1 MFYKGIILDLDDTL
15 FDYTNSNE
23 CAVQNVINYIID
35 NNKTYKKYDYEY
47 IRTIYDELSS
57 KVKYELIN
65 TASSHN
71 KSIYFKHLIEELKLD
86 YSLFLEINQLYWNSF
101 YNNMSCFEGVKD
113 FILWNKKNG
122 IKIGILTDY
131 ETEYQLIKLEK
142 LELLQY
148 IDCVVTSEEVGIEKP
163 SIQMFST
170 ILGKMGLSSNEVIMI
185 GDNYDKDIK
194 GALNI
199 GIKSYWFNKDNP
211 ECCSFKELHS
221 KFISIHNA
229 LSELKNI
236 SKYCGERFD
245 LVQAGGGNT
254 SVKIDKLMFIKAS
267 GYNLTN
273 IDTFNGYVAVDNEM
287 LLSDIN
293 NNSIKEVAKYNYIG
307 NKRGSIETFM
317 HSILKKYTIHLHPIQ
332 INRVLISSNAK
343 DIIRKVYPNSLI
355 IDYVTP
361 GIKVCNEIKN
371 MYNNEN
377 VIFLLN
383 HGVIITSDAINK
395 VYEIIEDVLIKF
407 ECYLELK
414 LELNLKFDKYKH
426 VNKVSQII
434 NPAFGVENISYLC
447 EDHVINSYLKNKPE
461 LFKEKITFPDCLIY
475 CGVKVLFG
483 IDNIEE
489 YKNMYEECPKIIVEN
504 NAVYINSHTPAK
516 CREIEEVFK
525 SNLLILDSHFQ
536 KIYLEKEE
544 ICFLNNWDA
553 EKYRKLL

>member
-15 FDYTNSNE
+15 YDYKKSNE
-23 CAVQNVINYIID
+23 NAVQIVINYVID
-35 NNKTYKKYDYEY
+35 NNTTHKNYDS
-47 IRTIYDELSS
+47 IRTIYDNISN
-57 KVKYELIN
+57 KVKYELAS

-86 YSLFLEINQLYWNSF
+86 YSLFLEINKLYWNSF
-101 YNNMSCFEGVKD
+101 YSNMCCFEGVKD

-131 ETEYQLIKLEK
+131 ETEYQLVKLDK
-142 LELLQY
+142 LGLLQY
-148 IDCVVTSEEVGIEKP
+148 IDCVVTSEEVGVEKP

-170 ILGKMGLSSNEVIMI
+170 ILGKMGLSSNEVIMV
-185 GDNYDKDIK
+185 GDNYEKDIK

-199 GIKSYWFNKDNP
+199 GIKSYWFNKDNH
-211 ECCSFKELHS
+211 ECRNFKELYS
-221 KFISIHNA
+221 KFILIHNE
-229 LSELKNI
+229 LNELKNI

-245 LVQAGGGNT
+245 LVQAGGGNI

-273 IDTFNGYVAVDNEM
+273 IDTFNGYVAVDNE
-287 LLSDIN
+287 LLLCDIC
-293 NNSIKEVAKYNYIG
+293 NNSIKEVTKYNYIG

-332 INRVLISSNAK
+332 INRILISSNAK
-343 DIIRKVYPNSLI
+343 DIIRQIYPDSLI
-355 IDYVTP
+355 IDYLTP
-361 GIKVCNEIKN
+361 GIKVCNEIKK
-371 MYNNEN
+371 MYNNED

-383 HGVIITSDAINK
+383 HGIIITSDTINK
-395 VYEIIEDVLIKF
+395 VYQIIEDVLIKF

-414 LELNLKFDKYKH
+414 LELNLKFYKYKH

-434 NPAFGVENISYLC
+434 NSTFGVDNVSYLC
-447 EDHVINSYLKNKPE
+447 EDQLINSYLNNKPE
-461 LFKEKITFPDCLIY
+461 LFKEKISFPDCLIY
-475 CGVKVLFG
+475 CGVNVLFG
-483 IDNIEE
+483 LDSSVEE
-489 YKNMYEECPKIIVEN
+489 YKNMYEECPKIIVDK
-504 NAVYINSHTPAK
+504 NAVYVNSHTMSK
-516 CREIEEVFK
+516 CREIEEVLK
-525 SNLLILDSHFQ
+525 SNLLILDSRFQ
-536 KIYLEKEE
+536 KVYLENEE

>member
-15 FDYTNSNE
+15 FDYKKSNE
-23 CAVQNVINYIID
+23 YAVQNVINYIID
-35 NNKTYKKYDYEY
+35 NNNTYKKYES
-47 IRTIYDELSS
+47 IRTMYDNISN
-57 KVKYELIN
+57 KVKYELTN

-86 YSLFLEINQLYWNSF
+86 YSLFLEINNLYWNSF
-101 YNNMSCFEGVKD
+101 YSNISCFEGVKD
-113 FILWNKKNG
+113 FILWNKNNG

-142 LELLQY
+142 LGLIQY
-148 IDCVVTSEEVGIEKP
+148 IDCIITSEEVGIEKP

-170 ILGKMGLSSNEVIMI
+170 ILGKMCLSSNEVIMI

-199 GIKSYWFNKDNP
+199 GIKSYRFNKDNP
-211 ECCSFKELHS
+211 ECYSFKELHS
-221 KFISIHNA
+221 KFILIHNG
-229 LSELKNI
+229 LVELKNI

-254 SVKIDKLMFIKAS
+254 SVKIDNLMFIKAS

-273 IDTFNGYVAVDNEM
+273 IDTFNGYVVVNNE
-287 LLSDIN
+287 LLLGDIC
-293 NNSIKEVAKYNYIG
+293 NNSIKEVTKYNYIG

-332 INRVLISSNAK
+332 INRVLISSNSK
-343 DIIRKVYPNSLI
+343 DIIRQIYPESLI
-355 IDYVTP
+355 IDYLTP

-383 HGVIITSDAINK
+383 HGVIITCDTINK

-407 ECYLELK
+407 EIY
-414 LELNLKFDKYKH
+414 LELNLVFDKYKY
-426 VNKVSQII
+426 VNKVSKII
-434 NPAFGVENISYLC
+434 NYTFGVDNISYLC
-447 EDHVINSYLKNKPE
+447 EDQVINSYLNNKPE
-461 LFKEKITFPDCLIY
+461 LFKEKITFPDYLIY

-483 IDNIEE
+483 LDNIEE
-489 YKNMYEECPKIIVEN
+489 YKNMYEECPKVIVDKN
-504 NAVYINSHTPAK
+504 IVYINSHTIKK

-536 KIYLEKEE
+536 KVYLENEE

>member
-15 FDYTNSNE
+15 FDYKKSNE
-23 CAVQNVINYIID
+23 YAVQNVINYIID
-35 NNKTYKKYDYEY
+35 NNNTYKKYDF
-47 IRTIYDELSS
+47 IRTIYDNISN
-57 KVKYELIN
+57 KVKYELTN

-86 YSLFLEINQLYWNSF
+86 YTLFLEINNLYWNSF
-101 YNNMSCFEGVKD
+101 YSNMSCFEGVKD
-113 FILWNKKNG
+113 FILWNKNNG

-142 LELLQY
+142 LGLLQY
-148 IDCVVTSEEVGIEKP
+148 IDCIITSEEVGIEKP

-199 GIKSYWFNKDNP
+199 GIKSYRFNKDNP
-211 ECCSFKELHS
+211 ECYSFKELQS
-221 KFISIHNA
+221 KFILIHNG
-229 LSELKNI
+229 LIELKNI

-254 SVKIDKLMFIKAS
+254 SVKIDNLMFIKAS

-273 IDTFNGYVAVDNEM
+273 IDTFNGYVVVNNE
-287 LLSDIN
+287 LLLGDIC
-293 NNSIKEVAKYNYIG
+293 NNSIKEVTKYNYIG

-332 INRVLISSNAK
+332 INRVLISSNSK
-343 DIIRKVYPNSLI
+343 DIIRQIYPDSLI
-355 IDYVTP
+355 IDYLTP

-383 HGVIITSDAINK
+383 HGVIITCDTINK

-407 ECYLELK
+407 EIY
-414 LELNLKFDKYKH
+414 LELNLVFDKYKY

-434 NPAFGVENISYLC
+434 NYTFGVDNISYLC
-447 EDHVINSYLKNKPE
+447 EDRVINSYLNNKPE
-461 LFKEKITFPDCLIY
+461 LFKEKITFPDYLIY

-483 IDNIEE
+483 LDNIEE
-489 YKNMYEECPKIIVEN
+489 YKNMCEEYPKVIVDKN
-504 NAVYINSHTPAK
+504 IVYINSHTIKK

-525 SNLLILDSHFQ
+525 SNLLILDSYFQ
-536 KIYLEKEE
+536 KVYLENEE